1 MLRYFKLWWFIGWLL
16 VIAICYLS
24 LAPIPPDFDI
34 KFKYVDK
41 LEHFLTYL
49 LLTGWFAQLYQTKQS
64 RLFYLV
70 FFILM
75 GMLLEVLQ
83 GLGTVRVFEYS
94 DIVANSAG
102 VLMAWQITKGRLKNL
117 LLYFET
123 QLIS

>member
-1 MLRYFKLWWFIGWLL
+1 MLRYFNLWLILGWLL
-16 VIAICYLS
+16 VITVCYLS

-34 KFKYVDK
+34 KFKYIDK

-49 LLTGWFAQLYQTKQS
+49 LLTGWFAQLYQTKRG

-94 DIVANSAG
+94 DMVANSAG
-102 VLMAWQITKGRLKNL
+102 VLIAWLITKGRLKNL

>member
-1 MLRYFKLWWFIGWLL
+1 MLRYFKLWWLIGWLL
-16 VIAICYLS
+16 IVTVCYLS
-24 LAPIPPDFDI
+24 LAPIPPEFDI

-49 LLTGWFAQLYQTKQS
+49 LLTGWFSQLYQTKQS

-94 DIVANSAG
+94 DMLANSAG
-102 VLMAWQITKGRLKNL
+102 VLMALLITKGKLKNIIRA
-117 LLYFET
+117 FEYKF
-123 QLIS
+123 LV

>member
-1 MLRYFKLWWFIGWLL
+1 MT
-16 VIAICYLS
+16 VCYLS
-24 LAPIPPDFDI
+24 IAPIQPDFDI

-64 RLFYLV
+64 RLFYLI

-83 GLGTVRVFEYS
+83 GLGTVRIFEYS
-94 DIVANSAG
+94 DMVANSAG
-102 VLMAWQITKGRLKNL
+102 VLMAWLITKGKLKNIML
-117 LLYFET
+117 AFESKF
-123 QLIS
+123 LV